1 MGVIG
6 TQTHITNALTLIS
19 DAPLPTPPRHATS
32 RKQTKAG
39 KESNNQ
45 DQKPEVKPDV
55 GSSTPQAPRIITVL
69 DHSDESDEDES
80 PEEEAARMEAIRK
93 HKVSFIAPSLPLET
107 L

>member
-6 TQTHITNALTLIS
+6 THITNALTLIS
-19 DAPLPTPPRHATS
+19 DAPVLTPPRQATS

-39 KESNNQ
+39 KQSNDQ

-55 GSSTPQAPRIITVL
+55 GSSTPQAPRIFTVL
-69 DHSDESDEDES
+69 DDSDESDEDES

-93 HKVSFIAPSLPLET
+93 HKVSSIAHSLRLET

>member
-1 MGVIG
+1 MCVIG
-6 TQTHITNALTLIS
+6 TSINNALSLMS
-19 DAPLPTPPRHATS
+19 DAPLLTPPRHATS

-39 KESNNQ
+39 KDSNDQ
-45 DQKPEVKPDV
+45 DQKPEVKPDA

-69 DHSDESDEDES
+69 DDSDESDEDES

-93 HKVSFIAPSLPLET
+93 HKVSFIASSLPLET